1 MIFEKF
7 ELHADP
13 HIHNARCKCGTTLE
27 EVSNGWFDM
36 ALFCPKCE
44 NVYVLTLVKLP
55 ASKVSPE
62 FLAQAKKEI
71 DDEAKCREIK
81 RRKA

>member
-13 HIHNARCKCGTTLE
+13 HIHNARCKCGEILE
-27 EVSNGWFDM
+27 EVSNGWLGI

-62 FLAQAKKEI
+62 FIAQDKKEI
-71 DDEAKCREIK
+71 DDQAKCREIK

>member
-7 ELHADP
+7 ELHAEP
-13 HIHNARCKCGTTLE
+13 HIHDAKCKCGEILE
-27 EVSNGWFDM
+27 EVSNGWLGI

-44 NVYVLTLVKLP
+44 NVYVPTIVKLP

-62 FLAQAKKEI
+62 FLTQAKKEI
-71 DDEAKCREIK
+71 DDEKKCREIR

>member
-13 HIHNARCKCGTTLE
+13 HIHNAQCKCGEILE
-27 EVSNGWFDM
+27 EVSNGWVST

-71 DDEAKCREIK
+71 DDEKKCREI
-81 RRKA
+81 RRTKV

>member
-1 MIFEKF
+1 MIFKNF
-7 ELHADP
+7 EIHASP
-13 HIHNARCKCGTTLE
+13 NIQNARCKCGTMLE
-27 EVSNGWFDM
+27 EVSNGWVST

-44 NVYVLTLVKLP
+44 NVYVLKLVKLS

-71 DDEAKCREIK
+71 DDEKKCREIK
-81 RRKA
+81 RRKT